1 MVSFVTELVRARQQ
15 VLLVTFREGC
25 VVCGSW

>member
-1 MVSFVTELVRARQQ
+1 MVSFVNELVRARQQ
-15 VLLVTFREGC
+15 VLLVTFREG